1 MRETSFIKQNK
12 EKWKE
17 FEKILEHKDS
27 DPDKLNNLFIQIT
40 DDLSYSRTFYPN
52 RSVRVYLNNLAQQV
66 FYNIYKNKKTR
77 LGRLVSFWTDDLPQ
91 LIYTARKEFM
101 LSFAVF
107 LLAFIIGAFSSAMD
121 PEFPRIILG
130 DDYVDMT
137 LENIESGDPMAVYKK
152 KGQFS
157 MTLGITANNL
167 FVAMLTFIMG
177 IVYCIG
183 TLAILISNGV
193 MVGAFQYFFYEQGLL
208 RESFLTIWM
217 HGTLEISAII
227 IAGAAGLTMGKGLVF
242 PGTLSRIQAFQVSA
256 RRGLKIMIG
265 ITPIIILAGFIES
278 YFTRYTETPDI
289 IRAAFILLCLA
300 FVLGY
305 FVWYPWLK
313 AKNGFSQPIRD
324 TQLPQDIDYEIGFDR
339 IKSSGEIFADI
350 FIIYKR
356 SFRQIVWAA
365 VFVGLAFCTWSFLS
379 GEEDPSSLFFFTSG
393 LFASLG
399 GIGQLFNNGA
409 VPFLPIANILIYS
422 VFAVVIFS
430 ILRKE
435 SIYPER
441 MQQSSTSIALTFI
454 KTLTV
459 VSALQLIMMV
469 DSEFS
474 IFLFFLLTPI
484 LLILGYVM
492 FKEESSPIAAVSRT
506 FQLLKN
512 QYGRAIGLF
521 FLLMCIGLLFFCIM
535 SSSLLWFYF
544 ELIGWNL
551 SLKQETLDQVGAII
565 LTFLSVF
572 TLSLILGM
580 IILGLGLLY
589 YTLLEILEANNL
601 KERIRSIGQG
611 RRIQGMEKER

>member
-91 LIYTARKEFM
+91 LVYTARKEF
-101 LSFAVF
+101 LLAFAVF
-107 LLAFIIGAFSSAMD
+107 MLAFIIGAFSSAMD
-121 PEFPRIILG
+121 PEFPRVILG

-137 LENIESGDPMAVYKK
+137 LKNIESGDPMAVYKE

-177 IVYCIG
+177 IVFCIG
-183 TLAILISNGV
+183 TLFILLSNGV

-242 PGTLSRIQAFQVSA
+242 PGTLSRIQAFQISA

-265 ITPIIILAGFIES
+265 IAPIIVLAGFIES

-289 IRAAFILLCLA
+289 IRAAFILLCLV

-305 FVWYPWLK
+305 FVWYPRYK
-313 AKNGFSQPIRD
+313 AKKGFSMPIRD

-339 IKSSGEIFADI
+339 IKNAGEIFADI
-350 FIIYKR
+350 FIVYKR
-356 SFRQIVWAA
+356 SFKQIIWAA
-365 VFVGLAFCTWSFLS
+365 VFVALAFCSWSFLS
-379 GEEDPSSLFFFTSG
+379 GEEDPSSLFLFTSG
-393 LFASLG
+393 LFAALG
-399 GIGQLFNNGA
+399 SIEQFFSNDA

-422 VFAVVIFS
+422 IFTVVIFR
-430 ILRKE
+430 ILHKE
-435 SIYPER
+435 AIYPASAK
-441 MQQSSTSIALTFI
+441 QNSTSIAFTFI

-459 VSALQLIMMV
+459 ISILQFIMMI
-469 DSEFS
+469 DGEYS

-484 LLILGYVM
+484 LVLLGYVM
-492 FKEESSPIAAVSRT
+492 FKEKSSPVTAISRT

-512 QYGRAIGLF
+512 QYGRALGLF

-551 SLKQETLDQVGAII
+551 SLTQEMLDKVGVII

-580 IILGLGLLY
+580 LILGLGLLY

-601 KERIRSIGQG
+601 KERIRGIGQG
-611 RRIQGMEKER
+611 RRIQGMEQER